1 MVAKIIQVKG
11 CLVLGKRILIINDKS
26 LKRRL
31 IRYTLSKHGYEIVG
45 EIRKGVEAVSLYNE
59 CIPDYVAIDISMNQ
73 YYQGRMMIS
82 LIDSKARNI
91 IFEDTEHQVLDIK
104 VLEHADMDYEA
115 ELRVTVQ

>member
-1 MVAKIIQVKG
+1 M
-11 CLVLGKRILIINDKS
+11 GKRILIINDKS

-59 CIPDYVAIDISMNQ
+59 CKPDYVAIDISMHQ
-73 YYQGRMMIS
+73 YSQGIMMIS

-91 IFEDTEHQVLDIK
+91 IFEDTEHQDLDIK
-104 VLEHADMDYEA
+104 VLEHADMDYEV
-115 ELRVTVQ
+115 ELLVAVK